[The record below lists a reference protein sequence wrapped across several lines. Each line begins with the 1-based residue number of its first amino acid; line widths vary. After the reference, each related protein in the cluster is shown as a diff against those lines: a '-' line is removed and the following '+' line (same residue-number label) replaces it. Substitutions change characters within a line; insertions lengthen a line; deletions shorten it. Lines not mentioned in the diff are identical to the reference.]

1 MVNGAVSERTLEER
15 TARFGGLPYGALPL
29 RLGLLLRRWP
39 VIPRPVLMSPLA
51 ARFYPFFGAPLA
63 SKTVRKYRLEALK
76 GLARHF
82 DQVLN
87 DLWEEIVELEE
98 KDQKID

>member
-1 MVNGAVSERTLEER
+1 MVDGVVSERTVKER
-15 TARFGGLPYGALPL
+15 AASFGGLPYGALPL
-29 RLGLLLRRWP
+29 PLGLPLRRWP

-51 ARFYPFFGAPLA
+51 ARFYPFFGAPFA

-98 KDQKID
+98 KDHQID